1 MEQDNTMGRAL
12 EIQKK
17 KNKRRKDNLN
27 RANTSNM
34 DGELQDFDV
43 LTGMSDMRKNFVE
56 NGDFYP
62 FNGDGAQEPRKV
74 GLTIETVN
82 NTYKDTTLDTDEFEP
97 KSNAWGLGD
106 LFAGNI
112 GKEKADTERIKAEAQ
127 KAAAEALSKPD
138 DTTAKL
144 LEKIKTPSDTA
155 PEKKPGLSLGA
166 KIGIGFGIVAVLT
179 IGTILIVRAT
189 RKK

>member
-1 MEQDNTMGRAL
+1 MEQDNTMGKAL

-97 KSNAWGLGD
+97 KSNFGLGD
-106 LFAGNI
+106 LLAGDI

-127 KAAAEALSKPD
+127 KAAADALSKPD
-138 DTTAKL
+138 DSTAKL

-155 PEKKPGLSLGA
+155 TDKKTGLSLGA
-166 KIGIGFGIVAVLT
+166 KIGIGVAIAGVLITGIV
-179 IGTILIVRAT
+179 LIVRAN